1 MGWLQALLANAM
13 HSLLCIIVSDDKKF
27 YKINTRFVVT
37 MSVAGDLSA
46 LAASGSLATTSVSGL
61 SEYPAGV
68 LSGFCGF
75 SESGFLVDLAP
86 IL

>member
-1 MGWLQALLANAM
+1 
-13 HSLLCIIVSDDKKF
+13 VTTKKF
-27 YKINTRFVVT
+27 YKIDTRFVVT

-46 LAASGSLATTSVSGL
+46 LVASGSLVLISVSGL
-61 SEYPAGV
+61 SEHPAGV

-86 IL
+86 ML